1 MICTCIVN
9 HCFLSSTTAVNPG
22 MMKIF
27 KCLTKPLL
35 VSLNVHLFCIAM
47 EPRGELTG
55 TVNFVLLVFT
65 LLWTM
70 FPFILFVVHL
80 TNICANADFLWL
92 SLSNKL
98 YVLNKKSC
106 AENHIV

>member
-1 MICTCIVN
+1 MICTCIVY

-27 KCLTKPLL
+27 KLSHKAV
-35 VSLNVHLFCIAM
+35 VSKSNVHLFCIAM
-47 EPRGELTG
+47 EPRGELTW

-92 SLSNKL
+92 SFSNKL
-98 YVLNKKSC
+98 YVLNKKRC